1 MAEAARVE
9 DHNGAT
15 AHEIEDADTVY
26 ARRARFFDPSNAF
39 NIDYPAIPAHSFV
52 DERDQALD
60 PATGTALIPLDLS
73 KALDLPFPATTPL
86 VLASYARIRDG
97 ESLRHEA
104 RASTA
109 LFYVIEGE
117 GNSIRGSDAI
127 AWSKGDAF
135 CLPGGE
141 PIVHLSLGGD
151 SVLWAVTNEPQLAFE
166 HFAPP
171 TDKDALVQA
180 VHFPA
185 AAIDAELDQTF
196 ARLAN
201 QRTAGLAAIM
211 ASERLEERRNISPTL
226 TFAMNQ
232 MGPRGDQ
239 EPHSHNSIAISL
251 TIDYED
257 CYSVVDGARKD
268 WQPFVTTVTPPSS
281 VHSHHNGGD
290 KRAKWL
296 IVQDGGFFYHTRTMG
311 FRFEDDA

>member
-1 MAEAARVE
+1 MR
-9 DHNGAT
+9 GAHGFSIPVPPST
-15 AHEIEDADTVY
+15 SII
-26 ARRARFFDPSNAF
+26 RRCR
-39 NIDYPAIPAHSFV
+39 
-52 DERDQALD
+52 L
-60 PATGTALIPLDLS
+60 TALS
-73 KALDLPFPATTPL
+73 KNATERSTPGPARL
-86 VLASYARIRDG
+86 VRIRDG

-109 LFYVIEGE
+109 LFYVIEGS
-117 GNSIRGSDAI
+117 GSSIRGGDAI

-135 CLPGGE
+135 CLPGGDT
-141 PIVHLSLGGD
+141 IVHLSLGGD

-171 TDKDALVQA
+171 ADDESLVDA

-185 AAIDAELDQTF
+185 AAIDAELDQTL

-211 ASERLEERRNISPTL
+211 ASEKLEDRRNISPTL

-232 MGPRGDQ
+232 MRPRSEQ
-239 EPHSHNSIAISL
+239 EPHSHNSIAVSL
-251 TIDYED
+251 AIDYED

-268 WQPFVTTVTPPSS
+268 WEPFVTTVTPPGS
-281 VHSHHNGGD
+281 VHSHHNDGA

-311 FRFEDDA
+311 FKFENDA